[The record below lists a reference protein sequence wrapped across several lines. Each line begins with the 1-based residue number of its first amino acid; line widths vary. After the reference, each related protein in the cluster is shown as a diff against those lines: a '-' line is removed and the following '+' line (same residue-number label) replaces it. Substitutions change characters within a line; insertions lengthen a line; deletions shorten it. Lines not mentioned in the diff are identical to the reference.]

1 MYNKC
6 ENLHSK
12 LFEIHLLYNINK
24 KGETFTGYC
33 KEKDHNKLKYFCKD
47 HNQLCCGA
55 CLSKLRGE
63 GDGQHKDCN
72 VCSLKDIK
80 DEKKNK
86 LKENIKI
93 LEDLEIK
100 FNEEIN
106 RLKNIFEEIEK
117 NKENLIIKIQNIFT
131 KVRNAINERENKILL
146 ELDNLFKEKYF
157 NDELINKGEKLPKQ
171 IKISLEKGKL
181 IDKEWDN
188 NNLNSCIN
196 DCINIE
202 NNIKNINIIQESIK
216 KCNANKNIKIKFRPE
231 NEALNKFLESLNSFG
246 KLMYG
251 DFKFRDCPENINQNY
266 KYVLSGENN
275 NIITKTT
282 GDGYWMGTICEEE
295 LDKSIEEYK
304 WKIKILKTTQ
314 YKYIMVGVA
323 PSDFDINSTQH
334 YNHCGWYFHC
344 YDSTLYSGPPF
355 KYDYS
360 NSNLSKVN
368 DEIILV
374 MNMKKRTL
382 KFIINNEDKGD
393 SYINIPLDKPI
404 YPAVLLYIQN
414 DSVEIIKID

>member
-1 MYNKC
+1 M
-6 ENLHSK
+6 
-12 LFEIHLLYNINK
+12 
-24 KGETFTGYC
+24 
-33 KEKDHNKLKYFCKD
+33 
-47 HNQLCCGA
+47 
-55 CLSKLRGE
+55 
-63 GDGQHKDCN
+63 
-72 VCSLKDIK
+72 
-80 DEKKNK
+80 
-86 LKENIKI
+86 
-93 LEDLEIK
+93 
-100 FNEEIN
+100 
-106 RLKNIFEEIEK
+106 
-117 NKENLIIKIQNIFT
+117 
-131 KVRNAINERENKILL
+131 
-146 ELDNLFKEKYF
+146 
-157 NDELINKGEKLPKQ
+157 
-171 IKISLEKGKL
+171 EKGKL

-374 MNMKKRTL
+374 MNMKKSAL

-404 YPAVLLYIQN
+404 YPAVLLYSQN
-414 DSVEIIKID
+414 DSVEIIKIE